1 MVIGFGQGLVMIP
14 VFGVVLAGV
23 PTDRAGVASGVLTT
37 TQQATIAVGV
47 AALGTLFFR
56 VASPGVAAARRGR
69 HADWPGATLAVFAV
83 EAVLALLTGIIATR
97 LLRVRRVTDM
107 IHTCR
112 TGGGVPGRRPVGRG
126 WGVAQTRNS
135 SAGADQHT
143 PPAKLA
149 AGIAITFVIGVLL
162 ACQSRVN
169 GQLGSELHDGIVA
182 ATWSFGSGLVVLA
195 IIAALVPGMRS
206 GLRSVVAALRAGR
219 PAGSTERDGSAAG
232 TGSPWALRPWQV
244 LGGVCGAYLVVTQ
257 SATVGLVGVA
267 VFTVAVVAGQAGSSL
282 VVDRLGLGPGGRQP
296 VTTRRMVG
304 AVLALGAVLLTV
316 AHQLGTPSTAALAI
330 LPALAGVGTAWQ
342 QAVNGRVARAAA
354 GPPADTEVPRAAS
367 GSRPAGTNGNG
378 LVAALVA
385 ALTNFG
391 VGTAALVIAA
401 AVDVGVRGM
410 PTSWPGNPL
419 LYIGGLFGIAFI
431 SLAAYVVKITG
442 VLLLGLTSVA
452 GQLVGAL
459 VLDAAL
465 PTSSA
470 HLTVTTIIGT
480 LLTLVAVGIAAV
492 PARRRPAAASG

>member
-1 MVIGFGQGLVMIP
+1 
-14 VFGVVLAGV
+14 
-23 PTDRAGVASGVLTT
+23 
-37 TQQATIAVGV
+37 
-47 AALGTLFFR
+47 
-56 VASPGVAAARRGR
+56 
-69 HADWPGATLAVFAV
+69 
-83 EAVLALLTGIIATR
+83 
-97 LLRVRRVTDM
+97 VT
-107 IHTCR
+107 
-112 TGGGVPGRRPVGRG
+112 
-126 WGVAQTRNS
+126 QTRNS
-135 SAGADQHT
+135 PTGTDQHA
-143 PPAKLA
+143 PPAQLA
-149 AGIAITFVIGVLL
+149 VGIAITFGIGVLL

-182 ATWSFGSGLVVLA
+182 ATWSFGSGFAVLV

-206 GLRSVVAALRAGR
+206 GLRSVLAALRAGR
-219 PAGSTERDGSAAG
+219 SGGAEGA
-232 TGSPWALRPWQV
+232 SPWALRPWQV

-304 AVLALGAVLLTV
+304 AVLALGAVVLTV
-316 AHQLGTPSTAALAI
+316 AHQLGTPATAALAI

-354 GPPADTEVPRAAS
+354 GPPSAAGPLSAAGTRS
-367 GSRPAGTNGNG
+367 GPKPAGTNGNG
-378 LVAALVA
+378 LLAALVA

-401 AVDVGVRGM
+401 VVDVGLRGM
-410 PTSWPGNPL
+410 PAAWPANPL

-459 VLDAAL
+459 VLDAVL

-470 HLTVTTIIGT
+470 HLTVTTISGT

-492 PARRRPAAASG
+492 PARRAHTAPRPAGPPRPPTRPR

>member
-1 MVIGFGQGLVMIP
+1 MIDA
-14 VFGVVLAGV
+14 V
-23 PTDRAGVASGVLTT
+23 DR
-37 TQQATIAVGV
+37 
-47 AALGTLFFR
+47 
-56 VASPGVAAARRGR
+56 
-69 HADWPGATLAVFAV
+69 
-83 EAVLALLTGIIATR
+83 
-97 LLRVRRVTDM
+97 
-107 IHTCR
+107 
-112 TGGGVPGRRPVGRG
+112 GGVPGRRPVGRG
-126 WGVAQTRNS
+126 WGVTQTRTS
-135 SAGADQHT
+135 PTGTDQHT
-143 PPAKLA
+143 PPAQLA
-149 AGIAITFVIGVLL
+149 VGIAITFAIGVLL

-182 ATWSFGSGLVVLA
+182 ATWSFGSGLVVLM
-195 IIAALVPGMRS
+195 IVAALVPGLRS

-219 PAGSTERDGSAAG
+219 AGSGERDGLAAA
-232 TGSPWALRPWQV
+232 TAPPWALRPWQV

-304 AVLALGAVLLTV
+304 AVLALGAVVLTV
-316 AHQLGTPSTAALAI
+316 AHQLGTPSTAVLAI

-354 GPPADTEVPRAAS
+354 GPPADADVPRAAP
-367 GSRPAGTNGNG
+367 GPKPTGTNGNA
-378 LVAALVA
+378 LLAALVA

-391 VGTAALVIAA
+391 VGTTALLVAA
-401 AVDVGVRGM
+401 AVDVGLRGM
-410 PTSWPGNPL
+410 PAAWPTNPL
-419 LYIGGLFGIAFI
+419 LYVGGLFGIAFI

-470 HLTVTTIIGT
+470 HLTVTTILGT

-492 PARRRPAAASG
+492 PARRRTAAASG

>member
-1 MVIGFGQGLVMIP
+1 M
-14 VFGVVLAGV
+14 
-23 PTDRAGVASGVLTT
+23 T
-37 TQQATIAVGV
+37 
-47 AALGTLFFR
+47 
-56 VASPGVAAARRGR
+56 
-69 HADWPGATLAVFAV
+69 
-83 EAVLALLTGIIATR
+83 
-97 LLRVRRVTDM
+97 
-107 IHTCR
+107 
-112 TGGGVPGRRPVGRG
+112 
-126 WGVAQTRNS
+126 QTRNS
-135 SAGADQHT
+135 PTGTDQHA
-143 PPAKLA
+143 PPAQLA
-149 AGIAITFVIGVLL
+149 VGIAITFVIGVLL

-182 ATWSFGSGLVVLA
+182 ATWSFGSGFVVLV
-195 IIAALVPGMRS
+195 IVAALVPGMRS
-206 GLRSVVAALRAGR
+206 GLRSVLAALRAGR
-219 PAGSTERDGSAAG
+219 SERSGSTEGD
-232 TGSPWALRPWQV
+232 SPWALRPWQV

-304 AVLALGAVLLTV
+304 AVLALGAVVLTV
-316 AHQLGTPSTAALAI
+316 AHQLGTPATAALAI

-354 GPPADTEVPRAAS
+354 GPPSDAGTRPGRK
-367 GSRPAGTNGNG
+367 PAGTNGNG
-378 LVAALVA
+378 LLAALVA

-401 AVDVGVRGM
+401 AVDVGLRGM
-410 PTSWPGNPL
+410 PTAWPTNPL

-470 HLTVTTIIGT
+470 HLTVTTISGT
-480 LLTLVAVGIAAV
+480 LLTLVAVAIAAA
-492 PARRRPAAASG
+492 PARRRSAATSG

>member
-1 MVIGFGQGLVMIP
+1 M
-14 VFGVVLAGV
+14 
-23 PTDRAGVASGVLTT
+23 T
-37 TQQATIAVGV
+37 
-47 AALGTLFFR
+47 
-56 VASPGVAAARRGR
+56 
-69 HADWPGATLAVFAV
+69 
-83 EAVLALLTGIIATR
+83 
-97 LLRVRRVTDM
+97 
-107 IHTCR
+107 
-112 TGGGVPGRRPVGRG
+112 
-126 WGVAQTRNS
+126 QTRNS
-135 SAGADQHT
+135 PTGTDQHA
-143 PPAKLA
+143 PPAQLA
-149 AGIAITFVIGVLL
+149 VGIAITFVIGVLL

-182 ATWSFGSGLVVLA
+182 ATWSFGSGLAVLV
-195 IIAALVPGMRS
+195 IVAALVPGMRS

-219 PAGSTERDGSAAG
+219 ARSGERDGRGAA
-232 TGSPWALRPWQV
+232 TASPWALRPWQV

-304 AVLALGAVLLTV
+304 AVLALGAVVLTV
-316 AHQLGTPSTAALAI
+316 SHQLGTPSTAALAI

-354 GPPADTEVPRAAS
+354 GPPSDAGVPDGAGIPGDRNASPRS
-367 GSRPAGTNGNG
+367 GSKPTGTNGNG
-378 LVAALVA
+378 LLAALVA

-391 VGTAALVIAA
+391 VGTAALLVAA
-401 AVDVGVRGM
+401 AVDVGLRGM
-410 PTSWPGNPL
+410 PAAWPSNPL

-470 HLTVTTIIGT
+470 HLTVTTVIGT

-492 PARRRPAAASG
+492 PARRRPTATSG